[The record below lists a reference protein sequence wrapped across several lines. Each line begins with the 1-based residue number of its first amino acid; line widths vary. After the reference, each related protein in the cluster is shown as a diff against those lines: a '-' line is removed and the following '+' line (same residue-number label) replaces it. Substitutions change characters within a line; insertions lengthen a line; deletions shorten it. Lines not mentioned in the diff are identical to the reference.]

1 MEANLMNKLSKLQ
14 KFILLEAAKSLPKL
28 EEDAR
33 GLNAWRAPF
42 IKPGTKPIEA
52 CDLSHITRTKILTK
66 YFGFTMR
73 KHRMWTFC
81 GSFETDYDTGQISVK
96 SAGRSRYNS
105 ANASLYRAMER
116 LEKRGLIVRMRKH
129 RGNMQLTEQG
139 IIAAQM
145 LRDLSFPTRR
155 AVAGLAS

>member
-1 MEANLMNKLSKLQ
+1 MRLIHPVIDHPAIGWLHGLYKTVISFAFETERYNRLQMEANLTNKLSKLQ

-81 GSFETDYDTGQISVK
+81 GSFETDYDTGQIVGDQD
-96 SAGRSRYNS
+96 AYNLRY
-105 ANASLYRAMER
+105 RCR
-116 LEKRGLIVRMRKH
+116 RRFHHGIGTVR
-129 RGNMQLTEQG
+129 T
-139 IIAAQM
+139 M
-145 LRDLSFPTRR
+145 LVP
-155 AVAGLAS
+155 